1 MRRLAS
7 LAIVALACL
16 ALVMP
21 TASASNARGPK
32 APEIAIT
39 DGIHGMT
46 AKSTVAEHLGS
57 PVLLVMWIPVCPHCK
72 KFVPDL
78 QALYAKYAA
87 KGLKVVT
94 VTWGK
99 KDYTVEFMKEKGFN
113 FPVGF
118 DWTGTTTKRFGLGKM
133 PGIRLIG
140 ADGHLREV
148 GGTSELAPTLATL
161 EAAIQAELPAPATK

>member
-1 MRRLAS
+1 MRRLAT
-7 LAIVALACL
+7 LALVLLACL
-16 ALVMP
+16 VLVLP
-21 TASASNARGPK
+21 SASAGNTKGAKS
-32 APEIAIT
+32 PEIAIT
-39 DGIHGMT
+39 DGINGMT
-46 AKSTVAEHLGS
+46 AKSTIAEHLGS
-57 PVLLVMWIPVCPHCK
+57 PVLLVMWIPICPHCK

-78 QALYAKYAA
+78 QALTTKYAP

-99 KDYTVEFMKEKGFN
+99 KEYTVDFMKEKGYT

-118 DWTGTTTKRFGLGKM
+118 DWTGTTTKRFALAKM

-148 GGTSELAPTLATL
+148 GGSSELAPTLATL
-161 EAAIQAELPAPATK
+161 EEAIQAELPATK